1 LKKSK
6 RLHNSNQILSTTAH
20 FLFEDK
26 KATYIV
32 NNEKKIIQYES
43 ILTQVDKET
52 ITHKLLKNN
61 FFNTKYNFLDITLLN
76 DKFTLIPHEF
86 FEERIA
92 EKFLNLNVPHLE
104 NMGIR
109 FNLIPNFDLVLVF
122 YYPEIIEALFTSY
135 SDKIRISHT
144 GFKFLT
150 KINKDLYKNGY
161 FIQIYDNYFEISIV
175 EEEKLILYN
184 IYPYKIID
192 DIEYFLKLIS
202 TTLSNELSTYNL
214 YYYNIP
220 LKVKALKKFEKLFKE
235 VISGV
240 ENGFERD
247 NYTILDI

>member
-1 LKKSK
+1 MKKSK
-6 RLHNSNQILSTTAH
+6 RLHTHNQTLSTTLN

-26 KATYIV
+26 KASYIV
-32 NNEKKIIQYES
+32 NNEKKIIHYES
-43 ILTQVDKET
+43 ILTQGDKET
-52 ITHKLLKNN
+52 IQNKLLKNN
-61 FFNTKYNFLDITLLN
+61 FFNTKCNFLDLTLLN

-86 FEERIA
+86 FEERTA
-92 EKFLNLNVPHLE
+92 EMFLNLNVPHLE

-122 YYPEIIEALFTSY
+122 YYPEIIEALFTSF

-144 GFKFLT
+144 GFKFLS

-161 FIQIYDNYFEISIV
+161 FIQIYDNYFEISII

-184 IYPYKIID
+184 IYPYKIVD

-202 TTLSNELSTYNL
+202 TTLDKKLSMYNL

-220 LKVKALKKFEKLFKE
+220 HRVKSLKRFEKLFHD
-235 VISGV
+235 VIFGV
-240 ENGFERD
+240 ENVFERE